1 MYALNCPS
9 RITPPPN
16 LTRPFL
22 QDVDAIP
29 VQDEM
34 QGVTPSETIVS
45 VAPVRAGPDVII
57 INSEG
62 TQLKSPEQKSQS
74 RFSDFYHDLEHNE
87 EEDRLDGGLSKEAY
101 NARVPKELGGF
112 LRM

>member
-74 RFSDFYHDLEHNE
+74 RFSDFYHDLE
-87 EEDRLDGGLSKEAY
+87 DRLDGGLSKEAY